1 MEGSGK
7 ICRWEEAGRCWRGLR
22 GRALEVEEVEVEGEG
37 WKVEL
42 CDIVGAGCTTPRV
55 RRLAAKSGSEA
66 SRLMAGDGGGAVS

>member
-1 MEGSGK
+1 M
-7 ICRWEEAGRCWRGLR
+7 
-22 GRALEVEEVEVEGEG
+22 EEVEVEGEG